1 MGAPCAG
8 VGALGSGGAA
18 GVPGAA
24 CEGGQG
30 SPLACSLCTSQ
41 KRAAGLTACPTRER
55 LDAFRDQSR
64 GQASSVIVTL
74 FGDAVLPRGGRIWLG
89 SLITLLEPL
98 GLNERLVR
106 TSVFRLAQDDWLETE
121 VHGRR
126 SNYMLTPTGRRR
138 FEEAARQIYAAAAAP
153 WDHRW
158 RLIMLVGSLPA
169 TQREQLKR
177 ALFWHGFGELGTHSF
192 VHPGADLGA
201 VFEALEAEGM
211 AELMPQL
218 LPLVAANPKL
228 LMSGT
233 DADMVGAAWNLDRLA
248 QDYAGFVQTYARILA
263 QWHDRSGA
271 PSAMGDDCAFLL
283 RTLLIHDYRR
293 LLLRDPQLPAELL
306 PAAWGGHEARA
317 LCKRLYQQLLAP
329 SERHLDRHL
338 QLATGTV
345 PTASALLGER
355 FGLSDPLRVWR

>member
-1 MGAPCAG
+1 MSDTFCGG
-8 VGALGSGGAA
+8 GGSG
-18 GVPGAA
+18 VP
-24 CEGGQG
+24 
-30 SPLACSLCTSQ
+30 PACSTCASQ
-41 KRAAGLTACPTRER
+41 TRQAGLTACPTRTR

-64 GQASSVIVTL
+64 GQASSIIITL

-89 SLITLLEPL
+89 SLITLLKPL

-106 TSVFRLAQDDWLETE
+106 TSVFRLAQDDWLEAE
-121 VHGRR
+121 VQGRR
-126 SNYMLTPTGRRR
+126 SDYRLTPTGRRR
-138 FEEAARQIYAAAAAP
+138 FEEASRQIYAGASAP

-158 RLIMLVGSLPA
+158 RLIMLVGALAAPE
-169 TQREQLKR
+169 REQLKR
-177 ALFWHGFGELGTHSF
+177 ALFWHGFGELGSHSF

-218 LPLVAANPKL
+218 LPLMAANPKL

-233 DADMVGAAWNLDRLA
+233 DADMVNAAWNLARLA
-248 QDYAGFVQTYARILA
+248 EDYAAFVHTYARILG

-271 PSAMGDDCAFLL
+271 PSSMGDDCAFLL

-306 PAAWGGHEARA
+306 PTAWAGHEARA

-329 SERHLDRHL
+329 SERHLDRNL
-338 QLATGTV
+338 QLAAGPV

>member
-1 MGAPCAG
+1 MSGEGCSGAGCG
-8 VGALGSGGAA
+8 GSVLLSSVGD
-18 GVPGAA
+18 
-24 CEGGQG
+24 GGQG
-30 SPLACSLCTSQ
+30 SPLPCSVCTSQ
-41 KRAAGLTACPTRER
+41 TRSAGLTCCPTRER
-55 LDAFRDQSR
+55 LDTFRDQSR
-64 GQASSVIVTL
+64 GQASSLIVTL

-106 TSVFRLAQDDWLETE
+106 TSVFRLAQDEWLETE

-138 FEEAARQIYAAAAAP
+138 FDEAARQIYAAATTP

-158 RLIMLVGSLPA
+158 RLIMLVGNLAAP
-169 TQREQLKR
+169 QREQLKR

-201 VFEALEAEGM
+201 VFEALEAEGL
-211 AELMPQL
+211 AELLPNL
-218 LPLVAANPKL
+218 LPLMAANPKL
-228 LMSGT
+228 LISGS
-233 DADMVGAAWNLDRLA
+233 DADAVGAAWNLERLA
-248 QDYAGFVQTYARILA
+248 QDYAAFVQAYSPILA

-306 PAAWGGHEARA
+306 PAGWAGHEARA

-338 QLATGTV
+338 QLASGTV

>member
-1 MGAPCAG
+1 MGSSSA
-8 VGALGSGGAA
+8 SGGTGA
-18 GVPGAA
+18 GCNTGPS

-30 SPLACSLCTSQ
+30 SPAACSVCTSQ
-41 KRAAGLTACPTRER
+41 TRAVGLTVCPTRER

-169 TQREQLKR
+169 AQREQLKR

-211 AELMPQL
+211 GELLPQL
-218 LPLVAANPKL
+218 LPLMAANPKL

-233 DADMVGAAWNLDRLA
+233 DADMVERRLEP
-248 QDYAGFVQTYARILA
+248 
-263 QWHDRSGA
+263 GA
-271 PSAMGDDCAFLL
+271 PGGRLCRVCADLCPHTDPVA
-283 RTLLIHDYRR
+283 RPQRRAVVHGRR
-293 LLLRDPQLPAELL
+293 LRLLAAHPAHSRLPP
-306 PAAWGGHEARA
+306 PAAARPTVA
-317 LCKRLYQQLLAP
+317 RRAAAHGVGRAT
-329 SERHLDRHL
+329 RHVRCASGCTSNCWHR
-338 QLATGTV
+338 QSVTWTATFNW
-345 PTASALLGER
+345 PQAWCPPHRPCWASGLG
-355 FGLSDPLRVWR
+355 

>member
-1 MGAPCAG
+1 MGSSSA
-8 VGALGSGGAA
+8 SGGTGA
-18 GVPGAA
+18 GCATGPSCG
-24 CEGGQG
+24 GGQG
-30 SPLACSLCTSQ
+30 SPAACSVCTSQ
-41 KRAAGLTACPTRER
+41 TRAAGLTVCPTRER

-158 RLIMLVGSLPA
+158 RLIMLVGSLSA
-169 TQREQLKR
+169 AQREQLKR

-211 AELMPQL
+211 AELLPQL
-218 LPLVAANPKL
+218 LPLMAANPKL

-233 DADMVGAAWNLDRLA
+233 DADMVGAAWNLERLA
-248 QDYAGFVQTYARILA
+248 GDYAEFVQTYARILT

-271 PSAMGDDCAFLL
+271 PSSMGDDCAFLL

-306 PAAWGGHEARA
+306 PAAWAGHEARA

-338 QLATGTV
+338 QLATGVV